1 MANTK
6 ISALSSATSI
16 ADDDVF
22 PMVDTSETA
31 TKKVAFSVLRNSQ
44 TKDYL
49 IQSNNTDQAI
59 SASGITSGQIIT
71 FDTDVSKQGF
81 TRTSSRFTCS
91 TAGEYLIC
99 FSGLVVG
106 TINKKIAMWLRSGTG
121 AGASS
126 ATDNVINSTTYYSF
140 KSTGGSG
147 IIAVAFIQTLVA
159 GQWFEFWTWG
169 DDTSSTWDYTAAVS
183 ADPGVT
189 PARPACPS
197 IIITANRI

>member
-6 ISALSSATSI
+6 ISELAAATTV

-22 PMVDTSETA
+22 LMVDTSETA
-31 TKKVAFSVLRNSQ
+31 TKKAAFSLMRSAE

-49 IQSNNTDQAI
+49 MQSDNTDQAI
-59 SASGITSGQIIT
+59 TAGGITGGQIIT
-71 FDTDVSKQGF
+71 FDTDVAKQGF
-81 TRTSSRFTCS
+81 TRTTSRFTAA

-99 FSGLVVG
+99 FSGLVIG
-106 TINKKIAMWLRSGTG
+106 TINKKICMWLRSGTA
-121 AGASS
+121 AGAST
-126 ATDNVINSTTYYSF
+126 AADDVADSTTYYSF

-147 IIAVAFIQTLVA
+147 IIAVSFIQPLVV

-169 DDTSSTWDYTAAVS
+169 DDLSSTWDYTAAV
-183 ADPGVT
+183 AANPGVT

-197 IIITANRI
+197 VIITANRI